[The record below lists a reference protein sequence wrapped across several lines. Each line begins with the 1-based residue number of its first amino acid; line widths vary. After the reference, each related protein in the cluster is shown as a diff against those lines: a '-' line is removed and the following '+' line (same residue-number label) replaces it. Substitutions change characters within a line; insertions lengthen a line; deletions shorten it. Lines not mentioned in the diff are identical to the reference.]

1 MEMVRDTPAP
11 VAGRSIVA
19 RHRWLAALVA
29 LAVAAALAIPVAAY
43 VIVPALVKSTLT
55 ESLPVPSPP
64 AAGSLSAPADPTTQ
78 VLAQGEL
85 RRLNAVDFGSGKVL
99 VADVNG
105 TRYLRFEN
113 VDIAG
118 APDLYVYL
126 SDRTDGQ
133 PGRFTSLGRLK
144 ATNGSFNYPI
154 PASLDLTQAKSVVVY
169 CKTFNVTITF
179 ALLEKG

>member
-1 MEMVRDTPAP
+1 MCIRD
-11 VAGRSIVA
+11 S
-19 RHRWLAALVA
+19 
-29 LAVAAALAIPVAAY
+29 PVAAY

-55 ESLPVPSPP
+55 EGLPVASAPT
-64 AAGSLSAPADPTTQ
+64 AGSLSAPATPTH

-85 RRLNAVDFGSGKVL
+85 RRLNAVDFGSGTVL

-118 APDLYVYL
+118 APDVYVYL

-133 PGRFTSLGRLK
+133 PGRFSNLGKLK

-154 PASLDLTQAKSVVVY
+154 PANLDLTQAKAVVLY
-169 CKTFNVTITF
+169 CRTFNVTITF

>member
-1 MEMVRDTPAP
+1 MEMVRDTPP
-11 VAGRSIVA
+11 PLKRRSIVA
-19 RHRWLAALVA
+19 GHPWLAALVA

-55 ESLPVPSPP
+55 ESLPVASAP
-64 AAGSLSAPADPTTQ
+64 AAGLLTAPAAPAQ

-85 RRLNAVDFGSGKVL
+85 RRLNAVDFGSGKVV

>member
-1 MEMVRDTPAP
+1 MEMVRDTPTP
-11 VAGRSIVA
+11 LKRRSIVA
-19 RHRWLAALVA
+19 RHPWLAALVA

-55 ESLPVPSPP
+55 ESLPVASAPGAGLLTAP
-64 AAGSLSAPADPTTQ
+64 AAPAQ

-85 RRLNAVDFGSGKVL
+85 RRLNAVDFGSGKVV

-105 TRYLRFEN
+105 TLYLRFQN
-113 VDIAG
+113 VNIAG
-118 APDLYVYL
+118 APDVYVYL

-133 PGRFTSLGRLK
+133 PGTFTNLGKLK

-154 PASLDLTQAKSVVVY
+154 PANLDLTQAKSVVVY
-169 CKTFNVTITF
+169 CRSFNVTVTF

>member
-11 VAGRSIVA
+11 VKRRSIVA
-19 RHRWLAALVA
+19 RHPWLAALVA
-29 LAVAAALAIPVAAY
+29 LALAAALAIPVAAY

-55 ESLPVPSPP
+55 ESLPVASAP
-64 AAGSLSAPADPTTQ
+64 AAGSLSAPAAPTQ

-85 RRLNAVDFGSGKVL
+85 RRLNAVDFGSGTVL
-99 VADVNG
+99 IADVNG
-105 TRYLRFEN
+105 ARFLRFEN

-133 PGRFTSLGRLK
+133 PGKFTNLGRLK
-144 ATNGSFNYPI
+144 ATN
-154 PASLDLTQAKSVVVY
+154 Q
-169 CKTFNVTITF
+169 
-179 ALLEKG
+179 LLGPGEP

>member
-1 MEMVRDTPAP
+1 MEMVRETPTP
-11 VAGRSIVA
+11 PKRRSIVA
-19 RHRWLAALVA
+19 RHPWLAVLVT

-55 ESLPVPSPP
+55 ESLPVASAP
-64 AAGSLSAPADPTTQ
+64 AARSLSAPAARAQ

-99 VADVNG
+99 IADVNG

-118 APDLYVYL
+118 APDLHVYL
-126 SDRTDGQ
+126 SERTDGQ
-133 PGRFTSLGRLK
+133 PGRLTNLGKLK

-154 PASLDLTQAKSVVVY
+154 PPNLDLTQAKSVVVY
-169 CKTFNVTITF
+169 CRTFNVTITF

>member
-11 VAGRSIVA
+11 LKRRSIVT
-19 RHRWLAALVA
+19 RHPWLSGLV
-29 LAVAAALAIPVAAY
+29 AVAAAAAVAIPVAAY
-43 VIVPALVKSTLT
+43 VLVPALVRSTLN
-55 ESLPVPSPP
+55 ESLPV
-64 AAGSLSAPADPTTQ
+64 ASAPAVGSPSAPTASNQ

-85 RRLNAVDFGSGKVL
+85 RRLNAADFGSGRVL
-99 VADVNG
+99 IADVSG

-118 APDLYVYL
+118 APDVYVYL

-133 PGRFTSLGRLK
+133 PGSFTSLGRLK

-154 PASLDLTQAKSVVVY
+154 PANLDLTQAKSVVVY
-169 CKTFNVTITF
+169 CRTFNVTITY
-179 ALLEKG
+179 ALLASR

>member
-11 VAGRSIVA
+11 TKRRSIVA
-19 RHRWLAALVA
+19 RHPWLAALVA
-29 LAVAAALAIPVAAY
+29 LAVAGALATPLAAY

-55 ESLPVPSPP
+55 ESLPVASAP
-64 AAGSLSAPADPTTQ
+64 AAGSLSAPEAATQ
-78 VLAQGEL
+78 ALARGEL

-99 VADVNG
+99 IADVNG

-118 APDLYVYL
+118 APDVYVYL

-133 PGRFTSLGRLK
+133 PGRFTNLGKLK

-154 PASLDLTQAKSVVVY
+154 AANLDLTQAKSVVVY
-169 CKTFNVTITF
+169 CRTFNVTITF
-179 ALLEKG
+179 AVLEKG

>member
-1 MEMVRDTPAP
+1 MEIVRDTPSP
-11 VAGRSIVA
+11 IERRSIVA
-19 RHRWLAALVA
+19 RHPWLAALVA
-29 LAVAAALAIPVAAY
+29 LAVAAALAIPAAAY

-55 ESLPVPSPP
+55 ESLPAAS
-64 AAGSLSAPADPTTQ
+64 ASGAGSLSAPAASNQ

-99 VADVNG
+99 IADVNG
-105 TRYLRFEN
+105 TRYVRFEN

-133 PGRFTSLGRLK
+133 PGTFTNLGKLK

-154 PASLDLTQAKSVVVY
+154 PANLDLTQAKSVVVY
-169 CKTFNVTITF
+169 CRTFNVTITF
-179 ALLEKG
+179 ALLQQS